1 MTIHI
6 GENIMEPMAKKKNPA
21 AVALSKLAA
30 KARIVKITPEQRSEI
45 ARNAVRARWAKAKG
59 KGAREGESGG
69 EVILKVDCADEP
81 EWTGLYNLFPKTGP
95 PGIEHRMDVDE
106 GVWGPE
112 AVYESLLFYGPTG
125 NFEGIFMY
133 YPLKKPPEFFVIVHP
148 ECRRCGIGTQLL
160 GEAVKRWS
168 IDFGHSWYTTSGAE
182 LVKHFL
188 IGQRRWRP
196 SRDRIEKLS
205 VDFRDALGSR
215 PGPPPVVSQTAKA
228 RTKNAKAKKGA

>member
-1 MTIHI
+1 
-6 GENIMEPMAKKKNPA
+6 MAKKKNPA
-21 AVALSKLAA
+21 AVAMSRLAA
-30 KARIVKITPEQRSEI
+30 KARMAKITPEQRSEI
-45 ARNAVRARWAKAKG
+45 ARNAARARWGKARAKG
-59 KGAREGESGG
+59 RGAREGESGG

-106 GVWGPE
+106 GGWAPE

-125 NFEGIFMY
+125 NFEGIFLY

-168 IDFGHSWYTTSGAE
+168 IDFGHSCYTTGGAE
-182 LVKHFL
+182 FVKHFL
-188 IGQRRWRP
+188 IGQRRWRS

-205 VDFRDALGSR
+205 VSR
-215 PGPPPVVSQTAKA
+215 TGKA
-228 RTKNAKAKKGA
+228 RAKAKKGA